1 MYETLKS
8 KNIYIECPI
17 CTKVFQ
23 VSRNRIKY
31 RSPECRTEASRRNSR
46 KKQQE
51 YRKSLPRAKAICQW
65 CGHAFS
71 KTASA
76 QRYCEACHELRMNG
90 GIAKPKKPKHLT
102 IDEIIA
108 KMNREGYRGTYG
120 KYTAEGRDKL

>member
-1 MYETLKS
+1 MYKTLKQ
-8 KNIYIECPI
+8 KNIYAECPI
-17 CTKVFQ
+17 CTRVFQ
-23 VSRNRIKY
+23 VTRNNLKY
-31 RSPECRTEASRRNSR
+31 CSPECRAGASRRNSR

-51 YRKSLPRAKAICQW
+51 LCRW
-65 CGHAFS
+65 CGRAFN

-120 KYTAEGRDKL
+120 KYIAEGRDKL